1 MYVPCSITFLTS
13 LKEPQLLP
21 RVHLLQLGDALHLP
35 LERRPLLALAPLRLR
50 LCPLTFRGGI
60 VQRGIQGHSAGL
72 GLRLG

>member
-1 MYVPCSITFLTS
+1 MCPIPSHSVLPS

-50 LCPLTFRGGI
+50 LCPLTLWRAFR
-60 VQRGIQGHSAGL
+60 QRGVQGDSAGL
-72 GLRLG
+72 GPRLG